1 MVGASGH
8 RHHDARAG
16 RGGARRGGG
25 RRPVAWRRI
34 GRAEHALALWLACSA
49 GTASAVDSG
58 AGQGAAAAPL
68 KVGAGARGGH
78 AHAPGRADGLLLPV
92 HPRLEHARHQR
103 GLLGWLQRVGVRRMR
118 QGGGVWEGKVGR
130 AAALRRSGW
139 RRAHDAFG
147 GGAYAGPRQQLGS
160 RHAIPGRHA
169 RRERRLLPPSL
180 LCSNVDRQARKSF
193 LGFTCG
199 RRHGGGTHWRP
210 LWYIWRG
217 SPQARGSPGLTAA
230 VVGRAHPCRP
240 PADPGLNPPSPPTPT
255 DRWDSPG
262 APGGKILCRWDSP
275 GRSD

>member
-1 MVGASGH
+1 MG
-8 RHHDARAG
+8 
-16 RGGARRGGG
+16 GGG
-25 RRPVAWRRI
+25 RSR
-34 GRAEHALALWLACSA
+34 
-49 GTASAVDSG
+49 G
-58 AGQGAAAAPL
+58 AGLAAPSML
-68 KVGAGARGGH
+68 WRCGWPAARARRQLRTVELVKAPLQRRSRLARGQEGGMRT
-78 AHAPGRADGLLLPV
+78 PRAGPMGCCCRYTPALSTRATNVASSGGSSGSECTAQD
-92 HPRLEHARHQR
+92 AA
-103 GLLGWLQRVGVRRMR
+103 
-118 QGGGVWEGKVGR
+118 GGGVWEGKVGR

-199 RRHGGGTHWRP
+199 RRHGGGTHRRP